1 MQDTQ
6 ISIYGQSVWILL
18 QYQKQN
24 KKEGSAMIKKF
35 RKAPEMLSGYYFA
48 YELMPNEAQGYSGIE
63 VSVHYVKDPANG
75 NMLGDVW
82 LRSLELR
89 PDMKILA
96 AYISTD
102 RGVTR
107 KETELKLLQ
116 EIRKSEEFEKA
127 LDLYISMLSQLPNY
141 NG

>member
-1 MQDTQ
+1 
-6 ISIYGQSVWILL
+6 
-18 QYQKQN
+18 
-24 KKEGSAMIKKF
+24 MIKKNQ
-35 RKAPEMLSGYYFA
+35 KTPEVLSGYYFA
-48 YELMPNEAQGYSGIE
+48 YELMPNEAHGYSGIE
-63 VSVHYVKDPANG
+63 VSVHYVKDSANG

-116 EIRKSEEFEKA
+116 EIRKSEEFKEA
-127 LDLYISMLSQLPNY
+127 LELYLSMLNQLPGY
-141 NG
+141 DE